1 MLHAAWPTG
10 GTFYD
15 ISSVFQ
21 VNGLAPQTFKPQP
34 YRSSTR
40 PRKQS
45 RASAQGDPPTQS
57 SSQGSS
63 RQGTQLPP
71 PVSPQGTPKSNTGTS
86 RNVPIMGGDTP
97 RITAMHHTHDENR
110 TTSSAHIGK
119 FCLSNPR

>member
-1 MLHAAWPTG
+1 MHAAAWPASG
-10 GTFYD
+10 AFYD

-21 VNGLAPQTFKPQP
+21 VNGLAPQTFKPQQ

-45 RASAQGDPPTQS
+45 RAGAQAEPSTQV

-71 PVSPQGTPKSNTGTS
+71 AISPQGTPKSNSGSS
-86 RNVPIMGGDTP
+86 RTVPLAGDTP
-97 RITAMHHTHDENR
+97 RVTAMHHTNDDNR
-110 TTSSAHIGK
+110 TTGTTHMGK
-119 FCLSNPR
+119 PIFLFH